1 MKRELP
7 SLNALRAFE
16 AAARHSS
23 FVGAAEELAVTPAAV
38 SHQIRSL
45 EDHFGASLFQR
56 HHRAVELT
64 PVGRRLLPGLTDAF
78 DRLTM
83 AVNDARPRPDSP
95 VTVSVASPFAAK
107 WLAPR
112 LEGFFSCH
120 PDIPVQVQPD
130 MKGEPSESTN
140 ADLAVFLADP
150 DGQGVGRLFE
160 DQLFPVC
167 APVLRMSL
175 KAPAN
180 LSMQTILHDSSARE
194 LDAAGWSSWLRAV
207 GMHGFCGAR
216 EQYMD
221 HGALVMDAAL
231 HGLGV
236 ALARGAFVASELRTG
251 TLVRPFDVSV
261 SSGRPWCLLSNPDTA
276 SAPGVM
282 AFRNWLLAEASTF
295 RSANPRLVH

>member
-1 MKRELP
+1 MKRDLP

-64 PVGRRLLPGLTDAF
+64 SVGRRLLPGLTDAF

-83 AVNDARPRPDSP
+83 AVSDARPRPDSP
-95 VTVSVASPFAAK
+95 VTVSVAAPFAAK

-112 LEGFFSCH
+112 LESFFSCH
-120 PDIPVQVQPD
+120 PGISVQVQPD
-130 MKGEPSESTN
+130 VRGGPPEN
-140 ADLAVFLADP
+140 ANSDLSVFLANSA
-150 DGQGVGRLFE
+150 GEGVDLLFE

-180 LSMQTILHDSSARE
+180 LSMQTILHDESVRE
-194 LDAAGWSSWLRAV
+194 LDFAGWEMWLRAV
-207 GMHGFCGAR
+207 GMRGFCGAR
-216 EQYMD
+216 ERYMD
-221 HGALVMDAAL
+221 HGVQVMDAAL

-236 ALARGAFVASELRTG
+236 ALARGALVAAELRSG
-251 TLVRPFDVSV
+251 TLVRPFDVAV
-261 SSGRPWCLLSNPDTA
+261 NGGCPWCLLSNPETIGV
-276 SAPGVM
+276 PGVTT
-282 AFRNWLLAEASTF
+282 FRNWLLAEASSF